1 MQDAM
6 RIALSGM
13 RAAEAA
19 VAVRARNIANLNTKG
34 YLPVEPV
41 QKSIQGGVQTSVR
54 EVPLSPATEAALGD
68 IPAEGENL
76 VSDLVH
82 LRLAEFA
89 YRASAAVVK
98 TADRMAEA
106 ALDALG

>member
-6 RIALSGM
+6 RIGLSGM

-41 QKSIQGGVQTSVR
+41 QKPVPGGVQTSVR
-54 EVPLSPATEAALGD
+54 EVPLSPETQATLGD
-68 IPAEGENL
+68 IPAEGERL
-76 VSDLVH
+76 ADDLVNLH
-82 LRLAEFA
+82 LAEIA

-98 TADRMAEA
+98 TADRMAAA